1 MAIIIRIMP
10 NSTKP
15 LVVIIL
21 YDGLLVFEFG
31 CAFEVFGLTRP
42 EMGTSWYRCLTAA
55 SEPGPLR
62 GTGGIEVHANGGLEL
77 LLDADT
83 IIIPGWRAPAAPAP
97 APLLDALR
105 EAHNRGCRIV
115 SICGGAFVLAQTG
128 LLRGKRA
135 TTHWHH
141 LAWFATTY
149 PDIEVDRH
157 ALYVEDAGL
166 LTSAGSAAG
175 LDLCLHVVRE
185 DFGAKAANSVARR
198 LVIPAHRDGG
208 QAQFV
213 ERPVPPS
220 SGKGISALLDTI
232 RTRPGEQWTIGR
244 MAREARV
251 SARSVHRQIRDATG
265 LAPGAWLQRVR
276 LDYAQDLLEETKLP
290 IKTIASESGFG
301 TATNFRKHFL
311 TAFGLPP
318 STYRIR
324 FRANTSD

>member
-1 MAIIIRIMP
+1 MP
-10 NSTKP
+10 KSSQP
-15 LVVIIL
+15 LVVLIV
-21 YDGLLVFEFG
+21 YDGLLLFEFG

-42 EMGTSWYRCLTAA
+42 EMGSNWYRCLTAA
-55 SEPGPLR
+55 AEPGPLR
-62 GTGGIEVHANGGLEL
+62 GTGGIEVHADGGLEL
-77 LLDADT
+77 LRDADT
-83 IIIPGWRAPAAPAP
+83 ILIPGWKAPTAKAP
-97 APLLDALR
+97 APLLEALR
-105 EAHNRGCRIV
+105 AAHTRGCRIV
-115 SICGGAFVLAQTG
+115 SICGGAFVLAQSG

-141 LAWFATTY
+141 LAWFASTY
-149 PDIEVDRH
+149 PEIEVEQQ
-157 ALYVEDAGL
+157 ALYVEDTGL

-175 LDLCLHVVRE
+175 LDLCLHVVRQ

-208 QAQFV
+208 QSQFV

-232 RTRPGEQWTIGR
+232 RTCPGDQWTIDR
-244 MAREARV
+244 MAREARISV
-251 SARSVHRQIRDATG
+251 RSVHRRIRAATG

-276 LDYAQDLLEETKLP
+276 LDYARDLLEETKRP
-290 IKTIASESGFG
+290 IKVIASDSGFG

-318 STYRIR
+318 SSYRSR
-324 FRANTSD
+324 FRSNTSD